1 MQDVL
6 KFNTK
11 MKKVNGV
18 HYEKKRCYKQSIKY
32 ILTWDEV
39 SKALSNFII
48 EKGQKMSKDFSI
60 VMKDKEKCIVEMDTG
75 YDYLEDEVH
84 YDK

>member
-1 MQDVL
+1 
-6 KFNTK
+6 
-11 MKKVNGV
+11 
-18 HYEKKRCYKQSIKY
+18 
-32 ILTWDEV
+32 
-39 SKALSNFII
+39 
-48 EKGQKMSKDFSI
+48 MSKDFSI